1 MGTALQRG
9 PFSTVVRATYL
20 LLQGRTHYKGISM
33 KKIMFMSLV
42 TIFLTASASC
52 ASSQTLNPF
61 FQSTEPD
68 PIIDIHMHTYQW
80 NKYGDPPQPNLI
92 TGNVPEAKTNADALE
107 AYLAEMDRHSIVLA
121 VGSGELEMVA
131 AMQSEAKDRFL
142 GGIEFPRYTAPKN
155 QRLEYWPDIDEL
167 RQLYE
172 SDKLQIMGEVTAQY
186 AGVAPNDPQLARYFT
201 LAEELDI
208 PFCLHTGFGPPMS
221 PYMGDPD
228 FRMRHGNPLLLEDV
242 LVEHPKLRVYIAHGG
257 YPFIEE
263 TIALMMMYQQVYV
276 DISAINWLLT
286 REEFHSYLEQLMDA
300 RLGKRIM
307 FGTDQMI
314 WPEAVGMS
322 IEAIE
327 SAPFLTEAQ
336 KQDIFFN
343 NAADF
348 LRLEKSKYLPGST
361 EYYDESGARIVEVVT
376 SEIRMRPAT
385 PGDQETVSVNLQL
398 SGVTS
403 TAIQVT
409 GFDIDDVSETDML
422 INGQDVPLPI
432 EIVAD
437 VAPKT
442 VTIELEDGL
451 LVEGENTITF
461 VFAEAFEGTTG
472 FSIVDVKILMHT
484 SAR

>member
-1 MGTALQRG
+1 MQNETPTFVGNPKNQYG
-9 PFSTVVRATYL
+9 GNVR
-20 LLQGRTHYKGISM
+20 M
-33 KKIMFMSLV
+33 KKTILILSLITFLLTFTTSCT
-42 TIFLTASASC
+42 TIQQALIP
-52 ASSQTLNPF
+52 SS
-61 FQSTEPD
+61 QSTEPF
-68 PIIDIHMHTYQW
+68 PIIDMHMHTYQW

-92 TGNVPEAKTNADALE
+92 TGNVPEARTNAEAIE
-107 AYLAEMDRHSIVLA
+107 AYMAEMDRYNIVLA
-121 VGSGELEMVA
+121 VGSGELEMVEEMKSHA
-131 AMQSEAKDRFL
+131 QDRFL
-142 GGIEFPRYTAPKN
+142 GGIEFPRYTAPVN
-155 QRLEYWPDIDEL
+155 NRLEEWPDIDEL
-167 RQLYE
+167 HRLYE
-172 SDKLQIMGEVTAQY
+172 SDQLQIMGEITAQY
-186 AGVAPNDPQLARYFT
+186 AGVAPNDPKLEPYYA

-221 PYMGDPD
+221 PYLGDPD
-228 FRMRHGNPLLLEDV
+228 FRMRYGNPLLLEDV
-242 LVEHPKLRVYIAHGG
+242 LVKHPKLRIYIAHGG

-286 REEFHSYLEQLMDA
+286 PEEFHSYLQQLTDA

-327 SAPFLTEAQ
+327 SATFLTEEQ
-336 KQDIFFN
+336 KQDIYFN
-343 NAADF
+343 NAAEF
-348 LRLEKSKYLPGST
+348 LKLDKSKYLPGST
-361 EYYDESGARIVEVVT
+361 EYYDESGARVVEVVT
-376 SEIRMRPAT
+376 SEIRMRPAE
-385 PGDQETVSVNLQL
+385 PGDQETVSVNLSL
-398 SGVTS
+398 GGATS

-409 GFDIDDVSETDML
+409 GWDIDDVSETDML
-422 INGQDVPLPI
+422 INGQNVALPP

-451 LVEGENTITF
+451 LKEGENTITF

-472 FSIVDVKILMHT
+472 FSILDVRFLL
-484 SAR
+484 RE

>member
-1 MGTALQRG
+1 
-9 PFSTVVRATYL
+9 
-20 LLQGRTHYKGISM
+20 M
-33 KKIMFMSLV
+33 KKAMLTLSLAV
-42 TIFLTASASC
+42 FILVFTGACSIL
-52 ASSQTLNPF
+52 P
-61 FQSTEPD
+61 STEPAAQSVEPY

-92 TGNVPEAKTNADALE
+92 TGNVPEARTDAE
-107 AYLAEMDRHSIVLA
+107 AIDAYLAEMDRYNIVLA
-121 VGSGELEMVA
+121 VGSGELAMVQ
-131 AMQSEAKDRFL
+131 AMRSQTQDRFL
-142 GGIEFPRYTAPKN
+142 GGIEFPRYTAPEN
-155 QRLEYWPDIDEL
+155 QRLEYWPDIEEL

-172 SDKLQIMGEVTAQY
+172 SGQLQIMGEVTAQY
-186 AGVAPNDPQLARYFT
+186 AGVAPNDPRLEPYYA
-201 LAEELDI
+201 LAEELGI

-242 LVEHPKLRVYIAHGG
+242 LVKHPKLRIYIAHGG

-276 DISAINWLLT
+276 DVSAINWLLT
-286 REEFHSYLEQLMDA
+286 REEFHAYLKQLMDA

-314 WPEAVGMS
+314 WSEAVGMS

-327 SAPFLTEAQ
+327 SASFLTEEQ

-348 LRLEKSKYLPGST
+348 LKLDKSKYLPGAT
-361 EYYDESGARIVEVVT
+361 EYYDESGNRVVEVVT
-376 SEIRMRPAT
+376 TEIRMRPAE

-398 SGVTS
+398 NGVTS
-403 TAIQVT
+403 TAVQVT

-422 INGQDVPLPI
+422 INGQNVPLPV

-437 VAPKT
+437 VTPRT

-451 LVEGENTITF
+451 LVEGDNTITF
-461 VFAEAFEGTTG
+461 VFANAYEGTTG
-472 FSIVDVKILMHT
+472 FSIVDVRILL
-484 SAR
+484 RE

>member
-1 MGTALQRG
+1 
-9 PFSTVVRATYL
+9 
-20 LLQGRTHYKGISM
+20 M
-33 KKIMFMSLV
+33 KKFIQILTIAIFTVSLTV
-42 TIFLTASASC
+42 ACSLQQNLESD
-52 ASSQTLNPF
+52 SQNP
-61 FQSTEPD
+61 EPF
-68 PIIDIHMHTYQW
+68 PIIDMHMHTYQW

-92 TGNVPEAKTNADALE
+92 TSNVPEARTDAE
-107 AYLAEMDRHSIVLA
+107 AIDAYIAEMDRYNIVLA
-121 VGSGELEMVA
+121 VGSGELEMIT
-131 AMQSEAKDRFL
+131 AMQSQAQNRFL
-142 GGIEFPRYTAPKN
+142 GGIEFPRYTTPIN
-155 QRLEYWPDIDEL
+155 DRQEDWPEIDEL

-172 SDKLQIMGEVTAQY
+172 SDQLQIMGEITAQY
-186 AGVAPNDPQLARYFT
+186 AGVAPNDPKLEPYYA
-201 LAEELDI
+201 LAEELDV

-228 FRMRHGNPLLLEDV
+228 FRMRYGNPLLLEDV
-242 LVEHPKLRVYIAHGG
+242 LVNHPNLRIYIAHGG

-286 REEFHSYLEQLMDA
+286 PEEFHSYLQQLMDA
-300 RLGKRIM
+300 RLGDRIM

-314 WPEAVGMS
+314 WPETVEMS
-322 IEAIE
+322 IDAIE
-327 SAPFLTEAQ
+327 SATFLTEEQ
-336 KQDIFFN
+336 KQDIYFN

-348 LRLEKSKYLPGST
+348 LKIDKSKYLPGST
-361 EYYDESGARIVEVVT
+361 EYYDESGARVVEVVT
-376 SEIRMRPAT
+376 SEIRMRPAE
-385 PGDQETVSVNLQL
+385 PGDQETVSVNLKL

-422 INGQDVPLPI
+422 INGQDVELPA

-451 LVEGENTITF
+451 LKEGENSITF
-461 VFAEAFEGTTG
+461 IFAEPFEGTTG
-472 FSIVDVKILMHT
+472 FSIVDVRILL
-484 SAR
+484 RE

>member
-1 MGTALQRG
+1 MKTATPIQIRNSKL
-9 PFSTVVRATYL
+9 
-20 LLQGRTHYKGISM
+20 
-33 KKIMFMSLV
+33 
-42 TIFLTASASC
+42 
-52 ASSQTLNPF
+52 
-61 FQSTEPD
+61 QSTEFSMNKIIFGLCLAMFILAIAGACSILPSSEPATESPEPF
-68 PIIDIHMHTYQW
+68 PIIDMHMHTYQW

-92 TGNVPEAKTNADALE
+92 TGNIPEARTDAE
-107 AYLAEMDRHSIVLA
+107 AIDAYVTEMERFNIVLA
-121 VGSGELEMVA
+121 VGSGELEMVS
-131 AMQSEAKDRFL
+131 AMQSQAQDRFL
-142 GGIEFPRYTAPKN
+142 GGMEFPRYTAPVN
-155 QRLEYWPDIDEL
+155 NRLEYWPEIDEL
-167 RQLYE
+167 RQLFE
-172 SDKLQIMGEVTAQY
+172 ADQLQVMGEVTAQY
-186 AGVAPNDPQLARYFT
+186 AGVAPNDPKLEPYYA

-228 FRMRHGNPLLLEDV
+228 FRMRYGNPLLLEDV
-242 LVEHPKLRVYIAHGG
+242 LVEHPNLRIYIAHGG

-286 REEFHSYLEQLMDA
+286 PEEFHSYLEQLMDA

-314 WPEAVGMS
+314 WPEAVEMS
-322 IEAIE
+322 IDAIE
-327 SAPFLTEAQ
+327 SATFLTEEQ

-348 LRLEKSKYLPGST
+348 LKLDKSMYLPGST
-361 EYYDESGARIVEVVT
+361 EYYDESGARVIEVVT
-376 SEIRMRPAT
+376 TEIRMRPAD
-385 PGDQETVSVNLQL
+385 PGDQETVSVNLTL
-398 SGVTS
+398 NGATS

-422 INGQDVPLPI
+422 INGQDVPLPA

-437 VAPKT
+437 VSPKT
-442 VTIELEDGL
+442 VIIELEDGV

-461 VFAEAFEGTTG
+461 VFANAFEGTTG
-472 FSIVDVKILMHT
+472 FSIVDVRILL
-484 SAR
+484 RE

>member
-1 MGTALQRG
+1 MKNRT
-9 PFSTVVRATYL
+9 STF
-20 LLQGRTHYKGISM
+20 ISNSTTVYGGVNM
-33 KKIMFMSLV
+33 KKWILISLV
-42 TIFLTASASC
+42 TLFLTFTVSC
-52 ASSQTLNPF
+52 ANLQSLNPSSQN
-61 FQSTEPD
+61 TEPY
-68 PIIDIHMHTYQW
+68 PIIDIHMHAYQW

-92 TGNVPEAKTNADALE
+92 TGNVPEARTNAEAIE
-107 AYLAEMDRHSIVLA
+107 AYIAEMDRYNIVLA

-131 AMQSEAKDRFL
+131 AIKFHAQDRFL
-142 GGIEFPRYTAPKN
+142 GGIEFPRYTAPEN

-172 SDKLQIMGEVTAQY
+172 SDQLQIMGEVTAQY
-186 AGVAPNDPQLARYFT
+186 AGVAPNDPKLEPYYA
-201 LAEELDI
+201 LAEELNI

-228 FRMRHGNPLLLEDV
+228 FRMRYGNPLLLEDV
-242 LVEHPKLRVYIAHGG
+242 LVNHPRLRIYIAHGG

-276 DISAINWLLT
+276 DVSAINWLLT
-286 REEFHSYLEQLMDA
+286 PEEFHSYLQQLMDA

-314 WPEAVGMS
+314 WSEAVGMS

-327 SAPFLTEAQ
+327 SATFLTEEQ
-336 KQDIFFN
+336 KQDIYFN
-343 NAADF
+343 NAAEF
-348 LRLEKSKYLPGST
+348 LKLDKSKYLPGST
-361 EYYDESGARIVEVVT
+361 EYYDESGARVVEVVT
-376 SEIRMRPAT
+376 SEIRMRPAE

-398 SGVTS
+398 SGVAS

-409 GFDIDDVSETDML
+409 GWDIDDVTETAML
-422 INGQDVPLPI
+422 INGQDVALPA

-437 VAPKT
+437 VAPRT

-451 LVEGENTITF
+451 LKEGENTITF

-472 FSIVDVKILMHT
+472 FSILDVRILL
-484 SAR
+484 RE

>member
-1 MGTALQRG
+1 MKNRTYTSIGN
-9 PFSTVVRATYL
+9 STTIYGGV
-20 LLQGRTHYKGISM
+20 KM
-33 KKIMFMSLV
+33 KIAIPISLV
-42 TIFLTASASC
+42 TLFLAFTVSC
-52 ASSQTLNPF
+52 ANLQTLNPSS
-61 FQSTEPD
+61 QNPEPY

-92 TGNVPEAKTNADALE
+92 TGNVPEARTNAEAIE
-107 AYLAEMDRHSIVLA
+107 AYIAEMERYNIVLA

-131 AMQSEAKDRFL
+131 TMKSHAQDRFL
-142 GGIEFPRYTAPKN
+142 GGIEFPRYTAPEN
-155 QRLEYWPDIDEL
+155 NRLEYWPDIDEL

-172 SDKLQIMGEVTAQY
+172 SDQLQIMGEITAQY
-186 AGVAPNDPQLARYFT
+186 AGVAPNDPKLEPYYA

-228 FRMRHGNPLLLEDV
+228 FRMRYGNPLLLEDV
-242 LVEHPKLRVYIAHGG
+242 LVHHPRLRIYIAHGG

-263 TIALMMMYQQVYV
+263 TIALMLMYQQVYV

-286 REEFHSYLEQLMDA
+286 PEEFHSYLQQLMDA

-314 WPEAVGMS
+314 WSEAVGMS

-327 SAPFLTEAQ
+327 SATFLTEEQ

-348 LRLEKSKYLPGST
+348 LKLDRSKYLPGST

-376 SEIRMRPAT
+376 SEIRMRPAD

-409 GFDIDDVSETDML
+409 GWDIDDVTETAML
-422 INGQDVPLPI
+422 INGQDVPLPA

-437 VAPKT
+437 VAPRT

-451 LVEGENTITF
+451 LKEGENTITF

-472 FSIVDVKILMHT
+472 FSILDVRILL
-484 SAR
+484 RE

>member
-1 MGTALQRG
+1 
-9 PFSTVVRATYL
+9 
-20 LLQGRTHYKGISM
+20 M
-33 KKIMFMSLV
+33 KKAVLISLV
-42 TIFLTASASC
+42 TFFLTFTVSC
-52 ASSQTLNPF
+52 ANLQTLNPSS
-61 FQSTEPD
+61 QNTEPY

-92 TGNVPEAKTNADALE
+92 TGNVPEARTNAEAIE
-107 AYLAEMDRHSIVLA
+107 AYVAEMERYNIVLA

-131 AMQSEAKDRFL
+131 AMKSHAQDRFL
-142 GGIEFPRYTAPKN
+142 GGIEFPRYTTPEN
-155 QRLEYWPDIDEL
+155 NRLEHWPDIDEL

-172 SDKLQIMGEVTAQY
+172 SDQLQIMGEITAQY
-186 AGVAPNDPQLARYFT
+186 AGVAPNDPKLEPYYT

-228 FRMRHGNPLLLEDV
+228 FRMRYGNPLLLEDV
-242 LVEHPKLRVYIAHGG
+242 LVHHPRLRIYIAHGG

-263 TIALMMMYQQVYV
+263 TIALMLMYQQVYV

-286 REEFHSYLEQLMDA
+286 PEEFHSYLQQLMDA

-314 WPEAVGMS
+314 WSEAVGMS

-327 SAPFLTEAQ
+327 SATFLTEEQ

-348 LRLEKSKYLPGST
+348 LKLDKSKYLPGST
-361 EYYDESGARIVEVVT
+361 EYYDESGARVVEVVT
-376 SEIRMRPAT
+376 SEIRMRPAE
-385 PGDQETVSVNLQL
+385 PGDQETVSVDLQL

-409 GFDIDDVSETDML
+409 GWDIDDVTETAML
-422 INGQDVPLPI
+422 INGQDVALPA

-437 VAPKT
+437 VAPRT

-451 LVEGENTITF
+451 LKEGENTVTF

-472 FSIVDVKILMHT
+472 FSILDVRILL
-484 SAR
+484 RE

>member
-1 MGTALQRG
+1 MT
-9 PFSTVVRATYL
+9 PS
-20 LLQGRTHYKGISM
+20 
-33 KKIMFMSLV
+33 
-42 TIFLTASASC
+42 
-52 ASSQTLNPF
+52 
-61 FQSTEPD
+61 
-68 PIIDIHMHTYQW
+68 
-80 NKYGDPPQPNLI
+80 
-92 TGNVPEAKTNADALE
+92 
-107 AYLAEMDRHSIVLA
+107 DR
-121 VGSGELEMVA
+121 E
-131 AMQSEAKDRFL
+131 K
-142 GGIEFPRYTAPKN
+142 
-155 QRLEYWPDIDEL
+155 
-167 RQLYE
+167 
-172 SDKLQIMGEVTAQY
+172 
-186 AGVAPNDPQLARYFT
+186 
-201 LAEELDI
+201 
-208 PFCLHTGFGPPMS
+208 
-221 PYMGDPD
+221 
-228 FRMRHGNPLLLEDV
+228 
-242 LVEHPKLRVYIAHGG
+242 
-257 YPFIEE
+257 E

-276 DISAINWLLT
+276 DISAIHWLLT
-286 REEFHSYLEQLMDA
+286 PEEFHSSLQPLMDA
-300 RLGKRIM
+300 RRGTRLM

-348 LRLEKSKYLPGST
+348 FRLDKSKYLPGST
-361 EYYDESGARIVEVVT
+361 EYYDESGTRIVEVVS

-442 VTIELEDGL
+442 VTIKLKDGL

-461 VFAEAFEGTTG
+461 VFANAFEGTTG

-484 SAR
+484 STR

>member
-1 MGTALQRG
+1 
-9 PFSTVVRATYL
+9 
-20 LLQGRTHYKGISM
+20 
-33 KKIMFMSLV
+33 MFMVIFAV
-42 TIFLTASASC
+42 TLTAGCSILPSSEPASQ
-52 ASSQTLNPF
+52 SPEPF
-61 FQSTEPD
+61 
-68 PIIDIHMHTYQW
+68 PIIDMHMHTYQW

-92 TGNVPEAKTNADALE
+92 TGNVPEARTDAEAINA
-107 AYLAEMDRHSIVLA
+107 YMAEMDRYNIVLA
-121 VGSGELEMVA
+121 VGSGELKMVA
-131 AMQSEAKDRFL
+131 AMQSQAGDRFL
-142 GGIEFPRYTAPKN
+142 GGIEFPRYTAPVNK
-155 QRLEYWPDIDEL
+155 RHEDWPEVDEL

-172 SDKLQIMGEVTAQY
+172 SGQLQVMGEITAQY
-186 AGVAPNDPQLARYFT
+186 AGVAPNDPRLEPYYV

-228 FRMRHGNPLLLEDV
+228 FRMRYGNPLLLEDV
-242 LVEHPKLRVYIAHGG
+242 LVQHPNLRIYIAHGG

-286 REEFHSYLEQLMDA
+286 PEEFHAYLKQLMDA

-327 SAPFLTEAQ
+327 SATFLSEEQ
-336 KQDIFFN
+336 KQDIYFN

-348 LRLEKSKYLPGST
+348 LKLDKSKYLPGAT
-361 EYYDESGARIVEVVT
+361 EYYDESGNRVVEVVT
-376 SEIRMRPAT
+376 TEIRMRPAEV
-385 PGDQETVSVNLQL
+385 GDQETITVNLSL
-398 SGVTS
+398 NGATS

-422 INGQDVPLPI
+422 INDQNVPLPP

-442 VTIELEDGL
+442 VIIELEDGL

-461 VFAEAFEGTTG
+461 VFANAYEGTTG
-472 FSIVDVKILMHT
+472 FSIVDVRILL
-484 SAR
+484 RE

>member
-1 MGTALQRG
+1 M
-9 PFSTVVRATYL
+9 
-20 LLQGRTHYKGISM
+20 
-33 KKIMFMSLV
+33 
-42 TIFLTASASC
+42 
-52 ASSQTLNPF
+52 
-61 FQSTEPD
+61 
-68 PIIDIHMHTYQW
+68 
-80 NKYGDPPQPNLI
+80 
-92 TGNVPEAKTNADALE
+92 
-107 AYLAEMDRHSIVLA
+107 AEMDRYNIVLA
-121 VGSGELEMVA
+121 VGSGELEMVEEMKSHA
-131 AMQSEAKDRFL
+131 QDRFL
-142 GGIEFPRYTAPKN
+142 GGIEFPRYTAPVN
-155 QRLEYWPDIDEL
+155 NRLEEWPDIDEL

-172 SDKLQIMGEVTAQY
+172 SGQLQIIGEVTAQY
-186 AGVAPNDPQLARYFT
+186 AGVAPNDPRLEPYYA

-221 PYMGDPD
+221 PYLGDPD
-228 FRMRHGNPLLLEDV
+228 FRMRYGNPLLLEDV
-242 LVEHPKLRVYIAHGG
+242 LVKHPKLRIYIAHGG

-286 REEFHSYLEQLMDA
+286 PEEFRSYLQQLTDA

-327 SAPFLTEAQ
+327 SATFLTEEQ
-336 KQDIFFN
+336 KQDIYFN
-343 NAADF
+343 NAAEF
-348 LRLEKSKYLPGST
+348 LKLDKSKYLPGST
-361 EYYDESGARIVEVVT
+361 EYYDESGARVVEVVT
-376 SEIRMRPAT
+376 SEIRMRPAE
-385 PGDQETVSVNLQL
+385 PGDQETVSVNLSL
-398 SGVTS
+398 GGATS

-409 GFDIDDVSETDML
+409 GWDIDDVSETDML
-422 INGQDVPLPI
+422 INGQNVALPP

-451 LVEGENTITF
+451 LKEGENTITF

-472 FSIVDVKILMHT
+472 FSILDVRFLL
-484 SAR
+484 RE

>member
-1 MGTALQRG
+1 
-9 PFSTVVRATYL
+9 
-20 LLQGRTHYKGISM
+20 M
-33 KKIMFMSLV
+33 KETILISLV
-42 TIFLTASASC
+42 TLFLTFTVSC
-52 ASSQTLNPF
+52 ANLQTLNPSS
-61 FQSTEPD
+61 QNTEPY

-92 TGNVPEAKTNADALE
+92 TGNVPEARTNAEAIE
-107 AYLAEMDRHSIVLA
+107 AYVAEMERYNIVLA
-121 VGSGELEMVA
+121 AGSGELEMVA
-131 AMQSEAKDRFL
+131 AMKSRAQDRFL
-142 GGIEFPRYTAPKN
+142 GGIEFPRYTTPEN
-155 QRLEYWPDIDEL
+155 NRLEYWPDIDEL

-172 SDKLQIMGEVTAQY
+172 SDQLQIMGEITAQY
-186 AGVAPNDPQLARYFT
+186 AGVAPNDPKLEPYYA

-228 FRMRHGNPLLLEDV
+228 FRMRYGNPLLLEDV
-242 LVEHPKLRVYIAHGG
+242 LVRHPDLRIYIAHGG

-286 REEFHSYLEQLMDA
+286 PEEFHAYLQQLMDA

-314 WPEAVGMS
+314 WPETVGMS

-327 SAPFLTEAQ
+327 SATFLTEEQ

-348 LRLEKSKYLPGST
+348 LKLDKSKYLPGAT
-361 EYYDESGARIVEVVT
+361 EYYDESGARVVEVVT
-376 SEIRMRPAT
+376 TEIRMRPAE
-385 PGDQETVSVNLQL
+385 PGDQETVSVNLSL
-398 SGVTS
+398 EGATS

-422 INGQDVPLPI
+422 INGRSIPLPDD
-432 EIVAD
+432 IVAD
-437 VAPKT
+437 VAPRT
-442 VTIELEDGL
+442 VTIELEDGV

-461 VFAEAFEGTTG
+461 VFANAYEGTTG
-472 FSIVDVKILMHT
+472 FSIVDVRILL
-484 SAR
+484 RE